1 MMNLVSLAQ
10 TLLHSAPSQ
19 VTIDQIRRL
28 VAMVGPESPTLEYKA
43 DMSTSIAKAVAA
55 LANTYGGL
63 VLVGVTDD
71 RRVTGVKEKT
81 LERVSEHCHS
91 AVAV

>member
-10 TLLHSAPSQ
+10 ILLHSAPSQ

-28 VAMVGPESPTLEYKA
+28 VAMVGTESPTLEYKG

-55 LANTYGGL
+55 LVNTYGGL
-63 VLVGVTDD
+63 VLVAVTDD
-71 RRVTGVKEKT
+71 RRVTGVKEGV
-81 LERVSEHCHS
+81 LPEIGQVLSLDQ
-91 AVAV
+91 